1 MATQVKLSVGGT
13 TNVPSLADQ
22 IKRFQ
27 PRVFSNTESASRV
40 FDRSAKDN
48 PAREALTIK
57 CVKVI
62 VDNFERLPAHD
73 ATGGFNVGYRKYDDE
88 NGDRRQ
94 DETKDGGGGGGGGVD
109 ASPATAAWSAAK
121 RTDPAG
127 RDAGFGGMGEGDGG
141 ETKLEGDD
149 ELPHPQQQEGRV
161 IPAKFL
167 QLISAGLSTDLDPKV
182 GALYVFDENYWKRRC
197 VEKLGWQ
204 NCQIAEHG
212 LTWKQLFFEAHV
224 STQLETFDAQ
234 KETFDHLL
242 EFLASCQEYVF
253 TLRIRQ
259 LLAHP
264 DMRAV
269 CEVLQNLTM
278 DPLAEGCEVNV
289 LATTACVYIS
299 TTPPHTVPPTWQ
311 TPWLARKLDVTYSVS
326 SIGMKYERM
335 LFGMKISD
343 ANCLAK
349 AIQATQTMASLVL
362 QGNLI
367 DDDLMRMLMTG
378 LIRNS
383 TITYLDVSHNKI
395 TNHGARLLS
404 KLLGENSVLT
414 TLNLADNQIHAE
426 GGRYIGR
433 ALRGNTSLV
442 TLNLRL
448 NRLTDEGGKMLVEGL
463 HDNRT
468 LACLNL
474 SANSIAREACSSLSM
489 VLRKPG
495 KVLAT
500 LDLSCNELQDDD
512 IRLLCVALERNSS
525 LTSIDL
531 RMNDVSADL
540 ENLEKIEVGR
550 RLAVDLG

>member
-1 MATQVKLSVGGT
+1 MTTRTELSVGST

-27 PRVFSNTESASRV
+27 PRVFSNAETSSRI

-57 CVKVI
+57 CVRVI
-62 VDNFERLPAHD
+62 VDNFERLPAHA
-73 ATGGFNVGYRKYDDE
+73 ATGGPNVCSRTDDDD
-88 NGDRRQ
+88 DRDQ
-94 DETKDGGGGGGGGVD
+94 EETKGAKSGDGVGAAGAEASLARQSSALVGGGPGLGGVSWEGGGE
-109 ASPATAAWSAAK
+109 A
-121 RTDPAG
+121 
-127 RDAGFGGMGEGDGG
+127 
-141 ETKLEGDD
+141 KLEAGEDGQAA
-149 ELPHPQQQEGRV
+149 EGPQQKREGRA

-224 STQLETFDAQ
+224 STQLETFDAK
-234 KETFDHLL
+234 KETFEHLL
-242 EFLASCQEYVF
+242 DFLASCQEYVF

-264 DMRAV
+264 DMHAV
-269 CEVLQNLTM
+269 CAVLQNLTM
-278 DPLAEGCEVNV
+278 
-289 LATTACVYIS
+289 
-299 TTPPHTVPPTWQ
+299 
-311 TPWLARKLDVTYSVS
+311 LDVTYSVN

-349 AIQATQTMASLVL
+349 AIQATETLASLVL

-395 TNHGARLLS
+395 TNHGTRLLS
-404 KLLGENSVLT
+404 KLLGENSVLSS
-414 TLNLADNQIHAE
+414 LNLADNQQIHAE

-433 ALRGNTSLV
+433 ALRSNTSLV
-442 TLNLRL
+442 SLNLRL
-448 NRLTDEGGKMLVEGL
+448 NRLTDEGSRMLLEGL
-463 HDNRT
+463 HDNPT

-474 SANSIAREACSSLSM
+474 RMKTYGCCAWRWREI
-489 VLRKPG
+489 PP
-495 KVLAT
+495 
-500 LDLSCNELQDDD
+500 
-512 IRLLCVALERNSS
+512 
-525 LTSIDL
+525 
-531 RMNDVSADL
+531 
-540 ENLEKIEVGR
+540 
-550 RLAVDLG
+550 

>member
-1 MATQVKLSVGGT
+1 MATRGELSVGGT

-27 PRVFSNTESASRV
+27 PRVFSNTESTSRV

-73 ATGGFNVGYRKYDDE
+73 ATGGFNVGYRKDNGE

-94 DETKDGGGGGGGGVD
+94 DETKDGGGGGGGVD
-109 ASPATAAWSAAK
+109 ASPATATWSAAE
-121 RTDPAG
+121 RTDAAVG
-127 RDAGFGGMGEGDGG
+127 DAGFGGMGGG
-141 ETKLEGDD
+141 EGGESKLEGED
-149 ELPHPQQQEGRV
+149 ELSYPQQQEGRV

-278 DPLAEGCEVNV
+278 
-289 LATTACVYIS
+289 
-299 TTPPHTVPPTWQ
+299 
-311 TPWLARKLDVTYSVS
+311 LDVTYSVN

-349 AIQATQTMASLVL
+349 AIQGTQTMASLVL

-448 NRLTDEGGKMLVEGL
+448 NRLTDEGGRMLIEGL
-463 HDNRT
+463 HDNPT

-540 ENLEKIEVGR
+540 EDLEKIEKMVHTNELR
-550 RLAVDLG
+550 AREA

>member
-1 MATQVKLSVGGT
+1 
-13 TNVPSLADQ
+13 
-22 IKRFQ
+22 
-27 PRVFSNTESASRV
+27 
-40 FDRSAKDN
+40 
-48 PAREALTIK
+48 
-57 CVKVI
+57 
-62 VDNFERLPAHD
+62 
-73 ATGGFNVGYRKYDDE
+73 
-88 NGDRRQ
+88 
-94 DETKDGGGGGGGGVD
+94 
-109 ASPATAAWSAAK
+109 
-121 RTDPAG
+121 
-127 RDAGFGGMGEGDGG
+127 
-141 ETKLEGDD
+141 
-149 ELPHPQQQEGRV
+149 
-161 IPAKFL
+161 
-167 QLISAGLSTDLDPKV
+167 
-182 GALYVFDENYWKRRC
+182 
-197 VEKLGWQ
+197 
-204 NCQIAEHG
+204 
-212 LTWKQLFFEAHV
+212 
-224 STQLETFDAQ
+224 
-234 KETFDHLL
+234 
-242 EFLASCQEYVF
+242 
-253 TLRIRQ
+253 LRIRQ

-278 DPLAEGCEVNV
+278 
-289 LATTACVYIS
+289 
-299 TTPPHTVPPTWQ
+299 
-311 TPWLARKLDVTYSVS
+311 LDVTYSVN

-448 NRLTDEGGKMLVEGL
+448 NRLTDEGGRMLVEGL
-463 HDNRT
+463 HDNPT

-540 ENLEKIEVGR
+540 EDLEKIEKMVHANELR
-550 RLAVDLG
+550 AREA